1 MQRLR
6 FSRYFKAIFVILDVI
21 IIASLFSWFFI
32 LGSPILYFDKNIWQ
46 QNTLSITLLSLFW
59 ILLSARTKIYSIPRN
74 LTYTLYLEH
83 FFSHMLIFLFGII
96 LLGKVSN
103 NAFLKTEKSWLALS
117 LFSVF
122 IAVKSFIFF
131 LLKYL
136 RSIGINYRNVMFL
149 GNSSSVEILRNIV
162 VQRKDY
168 GYKIHEFPN
177 PKIEITELID
187 FWKTNGIHSIFLPSE
202 SSEISRELQEIIFR
216 EAENHK
222 IRVLLLPTISK
233 NSLFEFD
240 LSYIET
246 QPVLTPTIFPLNRF
260 TNYIL
265 KRGFDI
271 LFSILLIIFIGSWL
285 FPIIALLIKL
295 DSKGPAFFRQKRY
308 GYHNEV
314 FDCYKFRTMVVN
326 DESSIKTT
334 ADDDER
340 ITKFGR
346 LLRKSSLDEMPQ
358 FINVLFGHMSVV
370 GPRPHMLIVDNYYRP
385 RIGRYSLRSM
395 VKPGITGLAQ
405 VNGLRGDDENMEI
418 GMQKRVLADSFYVK
432 NWSLSL
438 DLVII
443 LKTIFLVIKGDKK
456 AK

>member
-1 MQRLR
+1 
-6 FSRYFKAIFVILDVI
+6 
-21 IIASLFSWFFI
+21 
-32 LGSPILYFDKNIWQ
+32 
-46 QNTLSITLLSLFW
+46 
-59 ILLSARTKIYSIPRN
+59 
-74 LTYTLYLEH
+74 
-83 FFSHMLIFLFGII
+83 MLIFLFGII